1 MPCAERSLGVPSPAM
16 WAEAQRLRAPVG
28 DFPPRWASA
37 WGDDVFGLWAELRV
51 KGVSQK
57 FRWIEPDEFLMGSTV
72 TDLSNIQD
80 KQLRSLYEDELP
92 QHGVTITAGFWLADT
107 PCTQA
112 WWTAV
117 MGGNNPSHFS
127 AGPQAAQR
135 PVEQVSWDDTET
147 FIAAL
152 HAQVPQAQAMLP
164 NEAQWEY
171 ACRAGIR
178 TAYCWGDKPDTAKA
192 NMAGAVKSTSA
203 VKSYAPNAWGLYDMH
218 GNVWEW
224 CADAP
229 RPYRDRPEVNPTGG
243 TEGDARVLRG
253 GSWFNLADWAR
264 SAYRDGFHRGYRGRH
279 LGFRLALRSHSPAGG
294 A

>member
-1 MPCAERSLGVPSPAM
+1 M
-16 WAEAQRLRAPVG
+16 WAEAQRPRAPVG

-57 FRWIEPDEFLMGSTV
+57 FRWIEPGEFLMGSTPAQ
-72 TDLSNIQD
+72 LLAIED
-80 KQLRSLYEDELP
+80 KELRSACEDELP
-92 QHGVTITAGFWLADT
+92 QHEVTITAGFWLADT

-112 WWTAV
+112 WWVAV
-117 MGGNNPSHFS
+117 MGGSNPSHFS

-135 PVEQVSWDDTET
+135 PVEQVSWDDTDT
-147 FIAAL
+147 FINAL

-171 ACRAGIR
+171 ACRAGTR
-178 TAYCWGDKPDTAKA
+178 TAYHWDDKADTAKA
-192 NMAGAVKSTSA
+192 NMAGVVASTSA
-203 VKSYAPNAWGLYDMH
+203 VRTYQPNAWGLFDMH

-224 CADAP
+224 CADG
-229 RPYRDRPEVNPTGG
+229 RRTYRNRPEIDPTGG
-243 TEGDARVLRG
+243 SGAVARVLRG
-253 GSWFNLADWAR
+253 GSWSNHAGRAR
-264 SAYRDGFHRGYRGRH
+264 SAYRFDYHRGSRG
-279 LGFRLALRSHSPAGG
+279 LYAGFRLALRSQSPAGG